1 MDKVP
6 LEILFAQRMQDGR
19 LAVIFND
26 STRCVLTMNEVLA
39 AGVFDADAEPMPILT
54 LVWASNTS
62 DRSKRL

>member
-1 MDKVP
+1 MDRVP

-26 STRCVLTMNEVLA
+26 STRCVLTMNEVLS
-39 AGVFDADAEPMPILT
+39 AGVFEADAEPMPIHT
-54 LVWASNTS
+54 LVWASNTA